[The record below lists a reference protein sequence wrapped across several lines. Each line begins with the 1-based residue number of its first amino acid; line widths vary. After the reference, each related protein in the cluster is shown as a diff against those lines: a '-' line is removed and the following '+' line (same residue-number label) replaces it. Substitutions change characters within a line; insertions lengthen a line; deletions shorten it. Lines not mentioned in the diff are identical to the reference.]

1 MDKVERIIK
10 TIKAEKNRTDKHFK
24 GIEFNIRQN
33 EVVMIFDYDE
43 TVNNVKQDPHYIKH
57 NKDPEWL
64 TLEELEK
71 IQQALHEQ
79 NIHFIE
85 RRDEFM

>member
-10 TIKAEKNRTDKHFK
+10 NVKAEIVRSDKQFK

-33 EVVMIFDYDE
+33 EVVMIYNYDE
-43 TVNNVKQDPHYIKH
+43 TVNNVNQDHHYIRH

-64 TLEELEK
+64 DLEELAK
-71 IQQALHEQ
+71 VQKALKEE
-79 NIHFIE
+79 NVYFIE

>member
-10 TIKAEKNRTDKHFK
+10 TVKAEKNRSDKHFK

-33 EVVMIFDYDE
+33 EVVMIYNYDE
-43 TVNNVKQDPHYIKH
+43 TVNNVKQDPHYIRH

-64 TLEELEK
+64 NLDELEL
-71 IQQALHEQ
+71 IQKSLREE
-79 NIHFIE
+79 NINFIE

>member
-1 MDKVERIIK
+1 MDKIERIIK
-10 TIKAEKNRTDKHFK
+10 TIDAEKNRSDKQFK
-24 GIEFNIRQN
+24 GIEFNIRKN
-33 EVVMIFDYDE
+33 EVVMIYNYDE
-43 TVNNVKQDPHYIKH
+43 MINNVKQDPHYIRH

-64 TLEELEK
+64 SLDELTAIQKALKEK
-71 IQQALHEQ
+71 